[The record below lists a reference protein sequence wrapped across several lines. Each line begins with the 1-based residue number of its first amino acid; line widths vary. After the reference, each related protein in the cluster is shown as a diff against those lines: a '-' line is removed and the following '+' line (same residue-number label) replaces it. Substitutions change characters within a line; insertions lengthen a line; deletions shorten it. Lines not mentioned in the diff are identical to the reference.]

1 MGRALCRL
9 PPFASSFP
17 GSMRVPLLDL
27 KAQYL
32 TIRDELDRAVADT
45 VESQYFVMGPEVEG
59 LEREVASY
67 LQVAHAV
74 GCASGTDALLLP
86 LRALDPAPGDEVI
99 LPAFTFFATAGA
111 AWNAGWRPVFCDV
124 DPATFNVTAETIA
137 AVWTPRTRAIVPVHL
152 FGQMA
157 PMREIMRLAR
167 ARGAFVLEDAA
178 QAIGARQRTDACPS
192 PAGDEGDEGK
202 DSWVSAGAAG
212 DAGAFSFFPTKNLG
226 GFGDGGM
233 VVTDD
238 DALADRVGKLRVHG
252 GRQMYHHE
260 MVGTNSRLDALQAAV
275 LRAKL
280 PYLEAWADARR
291 KNADQYREALGDVG
305 ELILPEVAPGNEHVY
320 NQFTIR
326 VDDRDALRE
335 HLAARGVGS
344 GIYYPV
350 PLHLQECFSEL
361 GGSVG
366 DLPVSERLCGE
377 VLSLPIFPELGE
389 DRIGVVVQEIREFLG
404 R

>member
-1 MGRALCRL
+1 
-9 PPFASSFP
+9 
-17 GSMRVPLLDL
+17 MRVPLLDL

-32 TIRDELDRAVADT
+32 SIRDELDRAVADT

-111 AWNAGWRPVFCDV
+111 VWNAGFRPVFCDV
-124 DPATFNVTAETIA
+124 DPATFNVTAETLED
-137 AVWTPRTRAIVPVHL
+137 VWTPHTRAIVPVHL

-167 ARGAFVLEDAA
+167 ERGAFVLEDAA
-178 QAIGARQRTDACPS
+178 QAIGARQRMDDRLQS
-192 PAGDEGDEGK
+192 GDEDGM
-202 DSWVSAGAAG
+202 DSWVHAGAAG

-238 DALADRVGKLRVHG
+238 DVLADRVGKLRVHG

-280 PYLEAWADARR
+280 PHLESWAAARR
-291 KNADQYREALGDVG
+291 KNADGYRAALGDVE
-305 ELILPEVAPGNEHVY
+305 ELILPKVAPENEHVY

-326 VDDRDALRE
+326 VDGRDALRE

-344 GIYYPV
+344 GVYYPV

-361 GGSVG
+361 GGGPG
-366 DLPVSERLCGE
+366 DLPASERLCGE

-389 DRIGVVVQEIREFLG
+389 DRIGVVVEEIREFFG